1 MCYLSLSE
9 RELLTQVRL
18 AILGFKSEE
27 LRFHRKTQVKK
38 ESGTDFI
45 FLSKLSLA
53 NLRDNPP
60 PETFNY
66 IQ

>member
-38 ESGTDFI
+38 ESRVPTLFFD
-45 FLSKLSLA
+45 L
-53 NLRDNPP
+53 N
-60 PETFNY
+60 
-66 IQ
+66 